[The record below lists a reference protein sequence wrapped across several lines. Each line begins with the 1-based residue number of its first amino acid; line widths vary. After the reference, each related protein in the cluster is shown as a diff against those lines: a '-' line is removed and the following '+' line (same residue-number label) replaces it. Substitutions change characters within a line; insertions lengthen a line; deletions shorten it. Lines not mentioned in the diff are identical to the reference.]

1 MRSNQ
6 IIEILKKINKVKIA
20 VYGDFCLDAYWIMDP
35 GGSEIS
41 VETGL
46 QAEAVRKHYYSP
58 GGASNIVANLSAL
71 KPASIK
77 VIGVIGDD
85 IFGRELTL
93 QLVALHADISSL
105 IVQKENFS
113 TITFTK
119 KYLEENEEPRI
130 DFGFFNERSEET
142 DKKILKNLRFALQNY
157 DALIFNQQ
165 VPGSINN
172 EEFINEANKLFEEF
186 ENKIIL
192 LDSRHYNDKF
202 NDVFQKTN
210 DIEIARLN
218 GVDLNPNDI
227 VSTTDIKRYA
237 KNIYKQSK
245 KPIFITRGSRGILTI
260 DSEGISEI
268 PGIQLLTKLDPVG
281 AGDTTISALVL
292 CLAAGIK
299 PRDTAIFANFAA
311 AVTVQKLFTT
321 GTASGEEILEIS
333 KDPDYIYQ
341 PELAEDLRR
350 ANYLSGTDIELC
362 YSEGIKRTGKIKYAV
377 FDHDGTIS
385 TIRQGWETIMEPV
398 MINAILGD
406 KYKIA
411 SETLYHRV
419 RKRVID
425 YINKLTGVQTIVQME
440 GLIKMV
446 EEFNIV
452 PKDNILDKFG
462 YKKIYNDALMEMVN
476 KRLTRFNKGEL
487 DINDYTIKGA
497 VRFLQAL
504 RDRDVKLYLASGTDQ
519 EDVLNEARL
528 LGYADLF
535 DGGIYGSVGDVSK
548 YSKKIVIEKII
559 KKNNLKGSELAV
571 FGDGPVEIR
580 ECRKHEG
587 IAIGIAS
594 NEIRRHG
601 LNPDKRT
608 RLIKAGA
615 HIIAPDFS
623 QLKDLISLLFN
634 NI

>member
-1 MRSNQ
+1 
-6 IIEILKKINKVKIA
+6 
-20 VYGDFCLDAYWIMDP
+20 
-35 GGSEIS
+35 
-41 VETGL
+41 
-46 QAEAVRKHYYSP
+46 
-58 GGASNIVANLSAL
+58 
-71 KPASIK
+71 
-77 VIGVIGDD
+77 
-85 IFGRELTL
+85 
-93 QLVALHADISSL
+93 
-105 IVQKENFS
+105 
-113 TITFTK
+113 
-119 KYLEENEEPRI
+119 
-130 DFGFFNERSEET
+130 
-142 DKKILKNLRFALQNY
+142 
-157 DALIFNQQ
+157 
-165 VPGSINN
+165 
-172 EEFINEANKLFEEF
+172 
-186 ENKIIL
+186 
-192 LDSRHYNDKF
+192 
-202 NDVFQKTN
+202 
-210 DIEIARLN
+210 
-218 GVDLNPNDI
+218 
-227 VSTTDIKRYA
+227 
-237 KNIYKQSK
+237 
-245 KPIFITRGSRGILTI
+245 
-260 DSEGISEI
+260 
-268 PGIQLLTKLDPVG
+268 
-281 AGDTTISALVL
+281 
-292 CLAAGIK
+292 
-299 PRDTAIFANFAA
+299 
-311 AVTVQKLFTT
+311 
-321 GTASGEEILEIS
+321 
-333 KDPDYIYQ
+333 
-341 PELAEDLRR
+341 
-350 ANYLSGTDIELC
+350 
-362 YSEGIKRTGKIKYAV
+362 
-377 FDHDGTIS
+377 
-385 TIRQGWETIMEPV
+385 RQGWETIMEPV
-398 MINAILGD
+398 LINAILGD